1 MLNHMI
7 LQGRLVR
14 DSEMRTTQSGSSV
27 VSFTVAWSEKYKEN
41 EKQLFLDC
49 TAWSGT
55 AELVDKYFAKGKEIA
70 VEGKLYT
77 EKWEDKEGNKRSSI
91 KMNVERV
98 HFCGSKSD
106 GDSSGYSG
114 GSDYGDSS
122 GRAPAAKGGI
132 GVEGPEGEGGGDLP
146 F

>member
-14 DSEMRTTQSGSSV
+14 DPEMRTTQSGSSV
-27 VSFTVAWSEKYKEN
+27 VSFTVAWSEKYKET

-49 TAWSGT
+49 TAWNGT
-55 AELVDKYFAKGKEIA
+55 AELVSKYFAKGKEIA

-77 EKWEDKEGNKRSSI
+77 EKWEGKEGNKRSSI

-114 GSDYGDSS
+114 GSDCGDSS
-122 GRAPAAKGGI
+122 GRAPARGGI
-132 GVEGPEGEGGGDLP
+132 GVEAPDGEGDGDLP

>member
-14 DSEMRTTQSGSSV
+14 DPEMRTTQSGSSV

-106 GDSSGYSG
+106 GDSSGHSG

-132 GVEGPEGEGGGDLP
+132 GVEGPDGEDDGDLP

>member
-1 MLNHMI
+1 MKRFTL
-7 LQGRLVR
+7 LALALAA
-14 DSEMRTTQSGSSV
+14 GSV
-27 VSFTVAWSEKYKEN
+27 MAAQPKG
-41 EKQLFLDC
+41 DI
-49 TAWSGT
+49 
-55 AELVDKYFAKGKEIA
+55 AKGKEIA

-132 GVEGPEGEGGGDLP
+132 GVEGPEGEDDGDLP

>member
-14 DSEMRTTQSGSSV
+14 DPEMRSTQSGSAV
-27 VSFTVAWSEKYKEN
+27 VSFTVAWSEKYKET

-55 AELVDKYFAKGKEIA
+55 ADLVNKYFSKGKEIA

-77 EKWEDKEGNKRSSI
+77 EKWEDKEGSKRSSI

-98 HFCGSKSD
+98 HFCGTKSD
-106 GDSSGYSG
+106 GGGSGYGESSGY
-114 GSDYGDSS
+114 
-122 GRAPAAKGGI
+122 APAKGGI
-132 GVEGPEGEGGGDLP
+132 GVEGPDGEGDGDLP

>member
-14 DSEMRTTQSGSSV
+14 DPEMRTTQSGSSV
-27 VSFTVAWSEKYKEN
+27 VSFTVAWSEKYKET

-55 AELVDKYFAKGKEIA
+55 AELVSKYFAKGKEIA

-122 GRAPAAKGGI
+122 GRAPARGGI
-132 GVEGPEGEGGGDLP
+132 GAEGPEGEDDGDLP

>member
-14 DSEMRTTQSGSSV
+14 DPEMRTTQSGSSV

-55 AELVDKYFAKGKEIA
+55 AELVSKYFAKGKEIA

-122 GRAPAAKGGI
+122 GRAPVRGGI
-132 GVEGPEGEGGGDLP
+132 GVEVPEGEGDGDLP